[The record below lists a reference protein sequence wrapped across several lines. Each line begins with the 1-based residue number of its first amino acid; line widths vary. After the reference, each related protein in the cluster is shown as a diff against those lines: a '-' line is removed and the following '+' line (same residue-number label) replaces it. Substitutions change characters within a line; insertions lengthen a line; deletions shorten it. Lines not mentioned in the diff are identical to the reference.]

1 MKILV
6 GHVNMDL
13 DCFGSLALARYLYP
27 RYIPVKSRLI
37 HPMAKGLYS
46 LYHDHLGFL
55 PSRELEGETVEKV
68 VVFDTRNMGKIR
80 EYFDY
85 IKPFKA
91 DVEVYDHHMD
101 NECDIPGA
109 LLHEAPYGSNTTMV
123 AEELMKRDISI
134 PDDAATIALTGIFS
148 DTGRFTHENVCPKDF
163 EAARWLLS
171 QGASIKMVK
180 QFLKVLHEDYQIDLF
195 HKVLNSVS
203 FRKLH
208 GYSLLFCHIELEDQ
222 VNGLSEVVQKVFEVE
237 NVDAIFAVFSIIKR
251 KRTLLIGRSRHDS
264 INLSRIMKDWGGG
277 GHAKAASAT
286 LKELVA
292 HDFTHT
298 FRLYL
303 KEFLEPACSAGDIM
317 TRDVKVASDSFSVL
331 ESSLFLEQTGHTGV
345 PVVNE
350 KKELVG
356 FISLRDISKA
366 RVAGQM
372 NASVRGYM
380 THKLYTAEP
389 DATLRDLERLFL
401 DYNIGHVPIVKDNKI
416 VGIITRSDYLKHI

>member
-55 PSRELEGETVEKV
+55 PSRELQGEIIDKV
-68 VVFDTRNMGKIR
+68 VVFDTRNISKIR

-91 DVEVYDHHMD
+91 EVEVYDHHIH

-109 LLHEAPYGSNTTMV
+109 ILHEADYGSNTTMV
-123 AEELMKRDISI
+123 AMELIKRDISI

-148 DTGRFTHENVCPKDF
+148 DTGSFTHENVSPKDF
-163 EAARWLLS
+163 EAARWLMN
-171 QGASIKMVK
+171 QGARIKMVK
-180 QFLKVLHEDYQIDLF
+180 QFLKVWHKDMQIDLF
-195 HKVLNSVS
+195 HRVLNNISY
-203 FRKLH
+203 RKIH
-208 GYSLLFCHIELEDQ
+208 GYSLLFSHIRLDDQ

-237 NVDAIFAVFSIIKR
+237 NVDAIFAVFSIEKR
-251 KRTLLIGRSRHDS
+251 NRTLLISRSQNDS
-264 INLSRIMKDWGGG
+264 INLSAIMKDWGGG
-277 GHAKAASAT
+277 GHARAASAT
-286 LKELVA
+286 IKELVN
-292 HDFTHT
+292 HDFILTLI
-298 FRLYL
+298 LYL
-303 KEFLEPACSAGDIM
+303 KEFLEPACCAADIM
-317 TRDVKVASDSFSVL
+317 TKDVIVGRDNFSVI
-331 ESSLFLEQTGHTGV
+331 ESSLFLEQSGHTGV
-345 PVVNE
+345 PLVDD
-350 KKELVG
+350 KDKLVG

-372 NASVRGYM
+372 KASVRGYM
-380 THKLYTAEP
+380 THKLYTASP

-401 DYNIGHVPIVKDNKI
+401 DYNIGHVPIVQNDKV